1 MSALRRKSSVLRAP
15 SRDAPFGIKNRPESI
30 SISIYIV
37 NGEVQVTVEY
47 LLKIKF
53 SGRSRE
59 MERHVHTQQPP
70 SYGVL
75 KTEINRQNKNE
86 IKYEIEHT
94 KPI

>member
-1 MSALRRKSSVLRAP
+1 
-15 SRDAPFGIKNRPESI
+15 
-30 SISIYIV
+30 V

-59 MERHVHTQQPP
+59 MEKHVHTQQPP